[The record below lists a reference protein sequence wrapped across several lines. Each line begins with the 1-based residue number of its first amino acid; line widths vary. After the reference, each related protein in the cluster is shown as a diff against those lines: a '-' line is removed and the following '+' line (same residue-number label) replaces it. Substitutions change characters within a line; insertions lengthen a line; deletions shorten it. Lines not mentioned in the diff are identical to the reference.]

1 MEHGHRTPP
10 IVQHVSTTATAQPAL
25 VWLHTLLI
33 PLLLGIGGFTLYL
46 LTLVQA
52 HTFDALSYALDV
64 ERKPL
69 QELFHP
75 HHLAYGLI
83 GVLVRE
89 LATTLGWQGNV
100 VLPLQL
106 ANALVGAVGVMLFYT
121 VLRQH
126 THRTDVALAGA
137 VLLGSSFA
145 YWYYAVEVEVYTI
158 AAVFLVGCLGLM
170 WQALRHPT
178 WHGWVWLGVGQGL
191 AVLFHQTNVLLAVPI
206 GATLILAT
214 GAHVTPRT
222 PRRYLLMVMRYG
234 ASYAI
239 PLGLVVG
246 ASYLLAIILSDLHS
260 LAEVR
265 AWTMSYAQTGW
276 WGGSLADP
284 QKWADLGRALSV
296 LLVHPYGAVAL
307 IILSGLLLRHTRALL
322 HTYRPEALVLL
333 LWLFSYGLFFY
344 WWEPANIEFWIAIL
358 PPAYALLALALAA
371 SGGAWHAGVWLALA
385 LAGAMATLN
394 FHEVRFRGSG
404 VLIPQYQITSALAR
418 NSQAGDLLIVP
429 DGLQKLY
436 LNYYAERLNTLSL
449 NQTLHASGGN
459 WDTACQE
466 FHAHIEATLHGGAAV
481 LISSEVLTP
490 TERTTPY
497 SDPLIQRFALD
508 PATVQACFA
517 PYQAAMQ
524 AVPLDAAMP
533 TFFRIPSPQELLI
546 GDGWNFTQGPAQ
558 WGWQLHNGRDAFFNG
573 DGWGF
578 FPLDDPNLVSPRMQ
592 IDTRLYRGIEVRL
605 ARAVA
610 NREAQIFFMDQAGII
625 EEARSVRWEL
635 TNHSRLK
642 TYFVDLEGHPSWT
655 GTITGIRLDPTNGR
669 DAKPGEYVQV
679 AWIKLIPYGE

>member
-1 MEHGHRTPP
+1 MEHGYRTPP
-10 IVQHVSTTATAQPAL
+10 IVPHSATTDPVQPAL
-25 VWLHTLLI
+25 AWQPTLLI
-33 PLLLGIGGFTLYL
+33 ALLLGIGSCTLYL

-69 QELFHP
+69 KELFHP
-75 HHLAYGLI
+75 HHLAYGPT

-89 LATTLGWQGNV
+89 LAAALGWQGSM

-106 ANALVGAVGVMLFYT
+106 ANALAGAIGVMLFYT

-126 THRTDVALAGA
+126 THRTDVAMAGTL
-137 VLLGSSFA
+137 LLGSSFA

-158 AAVFLVGCLGLM
+158 AAVLLVGCLGLM
-170 WQALRHPT
+170 WQALRQPT
-178 WHGWVWLGVGQGL
+178 GYGWVWLGVVHGL
-191 AVLFHQTNVLLAVPI
+191 AVLFHQTNLLLAVPI

-214 GAHVTPRT
+214 GAHVAPRT
-222 PRRYLLMVMRYG
+222 PHRYLLTILRWG
-234 ASYAI
+234 ASYAL
-239 PLGLVVG
+239 PLIGVVG
-246 ASYLLAIILSDLHS
+246 ASYLLAISLSDLHS
-260 LAEVR
+260 LAEVQ
-265 AWTMSYAQTGW
+265 AWTLSYAQTGW

-284 QKWADLGRALSV
+284 QKWADLGRALNV
-296 LLVHPYGAVAL
+296 LLVHPHGAVAL
-307 IILSGLLLRHTRALL
+307 IILSGLLLRYTRALL
-322 HTYRPEALVLL
+322 RTYRPEALVLL
-333 LWLFSYGLFFY
+333 LWLLSYGLFFY
-344 WWEPANIEFWIAIL
+344 WWEPENIEFWIAIL

-371 SGGAWHAGVWLALA
+371 GGGAWHAGVWLALA

-404 VLIPQYQITSALAR
+404 VLVPQYQITGALAR

-449 NQTLHASGGN
+449 NQTLHASDGDWN
-459 WDTACQE
+459 AACQE

-481 LISSEVLTP
+481 LISSAVLTP
-490 TERTTPY
+490 TERNTPY

-524 AVPLDAAMP
+524 DVPLDADMP
-533 TFFRIPSPQELLI
+533 TYYRIPSAQEQLT
-546 GDGWNFTQGPAQ
+546 GDGWNFTQSKAQ
-558 WGWQLHNGRDAFFNG
+558 WGWQLHNAQDAFFNE

-592 IDTRLYRGIEVRL
+592 IDPRRYRGIEVRL
-605 ARAVA
+605 ARAIA

-642 TYFVDLEGHPSWT
+642 TYFVDLEDHPGWT

-669 DAKPGEYVQV
+669 GAKPGEYVQV
-679 AWIKLIPYGE
+679 AWVKLIPYER